1 MSEFID
7 KTQLYEAFGRLAIAL
22 QRDGTVGD
30 IYIFGGA
37 AMILAYQAREATR
50 DVDAL
55 FEPREKVHQAA
66 IQVAEELGLPRWCQ

>member
-30 IYIFGGA
+30 IYIFGG
-37 AMILAYQAREATR
+37 EATR